1 MLKFHVFRL
10 QTPGS
15 RKVVA
20 YTSLSNSHRAILMK
34 KDVVTPSNSS
44 VFESV
49 ENLVVEMLLNNL
61 INEFMSTNV
70 TTKLEQK
77 ND

>member
-1 MLKFHVFRL
+1 MLKFHVFR
-10 QTPGS
+10 QKTPSS

-20 YTSLSNSHRAILMK
+20 YTSLQNSHRAISMK
-34 KDVVTPSNSS
+34 KDVVTASNSS

>member
-1 MLKFHVFRL
+1 
-10 QTPGS
+10 
-15 RKVVA
+15 
-20 YTSLSNSHRAILMK
+20 MK
-34 KDVVTPSNSS
+34 KDVVTASNGS